1 MNDKEIGVIIHDR
14 RKELGITLE
23 KIGNACG
30 VNRTTVMRWETGR
43 AKDIKRSHIEIL
55 SRLLYLPINVLLG
68 LDDETIVEDAEI
80 VLIKKDI
87 INSVNAIKDKSKLEN
102 IKKYVEVFGL

>member
-1 MNDKEIGVIIHDR
+1 MEDIGRLIHER

-30 VNRTTVMRWETGR
+30 VNRSTVLRWENGT

-55 SRLLYLPINVLLG
+55 SRLLYLPIEALLG
-68 LDDETIVEDAEI
+68 LDDNIEIEDAEL

-87 INSVNAIKDKSKLEN
+87 VASVNSIKDKSKLDN
-102 IKKYVEVFGL
+102 LKKYIEVFC